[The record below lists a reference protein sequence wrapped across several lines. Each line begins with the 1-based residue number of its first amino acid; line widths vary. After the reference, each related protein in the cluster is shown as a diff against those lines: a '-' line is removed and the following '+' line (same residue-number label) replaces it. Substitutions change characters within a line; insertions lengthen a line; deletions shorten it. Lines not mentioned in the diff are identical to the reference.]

1 VIAALFVASGGVYYD
16 QELTDVDQWDE
27 MRDARKYAG
36 PYPVVA
42 HPPCARWCSLAG
54 FVQHVYGYRIGD
66 DGGCFASA
74 LASVRKWGGVL
85 EHPAHS
91 IAWRHFDLPVPER
104 GRWLRWLTDPGWV
117 TEVSQVAYGNRA
129 RKRTWLYYIGSVAPP
144 PMDWSEP
151 YAPMVVGSCTMTSEG
166 KRLRRNHKRLS
177 GIESSSSPVQFRDAL
192 LDMAR
197 GAHGGAK

>member
-1 VIAALFVASGGVYYD
+1 VIAALFVASGGVYYGP
-16 QELTDVDQWDE
+16 ELTDVDQWDE
-27 MRDARKYAG
+27 KRDARRYAG
-36 PYPVVA
+36 PHPVVA

-54 FVQHVYGYRIGD
+54 LVQHVYGYRIGD

-117 TEVSQVAYGNRA
+117 TEVSQVAYGNPA

-151 YAPMVVGSCTMTSEG
+151 QHTAVVGGCRNRCALPTNEG
-166 KRLRRNHKRLS
+166 NRVWSNS
-177 GIESSSSPVQFRDAL
+177 SSSSPVQFRDAL
-192 LDMAR
+192 LCMAR
-197 GAHGGAK
+197 GAHGGSR